1 MTNSRLSYSSRKRLL
16 ATVKVAALLA
26 ALGFITVMF
35 EQPGLIASPSNPSTS
50 LEHRTKATNSG
61 DARLVSSKASPGQ
74 SMYST
79 DSADAPLNSKAEPA
93 ASGESPL
100 PAPSSEN
107 AAVYFPGRFA
117 PPGGEIESLPPTF

>member
-1 MTNSRLSYSSRKRLL
+1 VLL
-16 ATVKVAALLA
+16 
-26 ALGFITVMF
+26 
-35 EQPGLIASPSNPSTS
+35 EQPRLTASPSYPGTS
-50 LEHRTKATNSG
+50 LEHRTNATDSG
-61 DARLVSSKASPGQ
+61 AARLNNSKTSTGL
-74 SMYST
+74 SMYPT

-93 ASGESPL
+93 ASEESPL